1 MKIDSEIN
9 IIMHGL
15 RMNRKLLGNGGNYLP
30 NYEKEYR
37 AVHTKNNKFI
47 FNCKEKHLSLLKC

>member
-1 MKIDSEIN
+1 MKIDLEIN

-37 AVHTKNNKFI
+37 AIHTGKI
-47 FNCKEKHLSLLKC
+47 THLSPIVKKYFYLY